1 MPKNGFLHLTFGVG
15 PKTKVAWTAL
25 KVIQIYEEWL
35 VYIQADNRKQAKTSI
50 VEPIAASC
58 SFMYT
63 AFTFKEVVTEQSQ
76 VNV

>member
-1 MPKNGFLHLTFGVG
+1 MPKNGFLHLTSGVG

-50 VEPIAASC
+50 IEPIAASC

-63 AFTFKEVVTEQSQ
+63 AFIFKEVVTEQPQ